1 MPVITVTLEGVPE
14 VDATHGVDPV
24 ATTSISAAF
33 ATAIGCDADCRR
45 WGEKFGEWKAMDQVT
60 NWGDDATVTWEVDVF
75 EPGEYCVELTYAGKE
90 RMEWRVETAADDAVQ
105 NNQNASH
112 LYTRFPIGWIP
123 FRRPGKHAV
132 TVRLLCGDRKSASLA
147 SIHLTPAL

>member
-1 MPVITVTLEGVPE
+1 
-14 VDATHGVDPV
+14 
-24 ATTSISAAF
+24 
-33 ATAIGCDADCRR
+33 
-45 WGEKFGEWKAMDQVT
+45 MDQVT
-60 NWGDDATVTWEVDVF
+60 NWGDDATVVWEVDVF

-90 RMEWRVETAADDAVQ
+90 RMEWRVETSVDDAVQ

-123 FRRPGKHAV
+123 FHRPGKHTV
-132 TVRLLCGDRKSASLA
+132 TVRLLRGDRKSASLA